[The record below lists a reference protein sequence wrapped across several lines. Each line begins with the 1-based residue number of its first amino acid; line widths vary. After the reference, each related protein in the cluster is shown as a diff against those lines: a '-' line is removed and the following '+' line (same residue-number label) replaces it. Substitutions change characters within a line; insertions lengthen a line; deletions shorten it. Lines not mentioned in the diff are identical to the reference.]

1 MLDFATARRMMVDG
15 QVRTADVTDPRI
27 LEAMLALPRERFMP
41 GDKAQFAYLDIDMP
55 VGEGGARSP
64 RRMLKPMVLAKL
76 LQAAEIGET
85 DRVLDIGC
93 GSGYTAALLGKLAGS
108 VVALE
113 QDDALLK
120 QAKTALSGSPNVTA
134 VAGPLVGGAASNGP
148 YDAIVLEGATDV
160 VPTALIGQLKEGGRL
175 VCVLDAGAVGKAM
188 LYRLIGG
195 ELSGR
200 PIFDATAP
208 LLPGFE
214 KPPVFVF

>member
-27 LEAMLALPRERFMP
+27 LGAMLELPRERFLP
-41 GDKAQFAYLDIDMP
+41 DGKAQLAYLDLDLP
-55 VGEGGARSP
+55 LGEGGARTP

-93 GSGYTAALLGKLAGS
+93 GSGYGAALLAQLAGA

-113 QDDALLK
+113 QDETLLK
-120 QAKTALSGSPNVTA
+120 QAKAALSGSPNVTV
-134 VAGPLVGGAASNGP
+134 VAGPLLAGAAANGP
-148 YDAIVLEGATDV
+148 YDAIVLEGATEV
-160 VPTALIGQLKEGGRL
+160 VPAELIGQLKEGGRL
-175 VCVLDAGAVGKAM
+175 VCVLRAGAVGKAM
-188 LYRLIGG
+188 AYRLIGG

-200 PIFDATAP
+200 PIFDAAAP
-208 LLPGFE
+208 LLPGFD
-214 KPPVFVF
+214 KPAAFVF